1 MADMQKSRRAPLQ
14 SLQLDTS
21 SDKSPR
27 PANAITIEVAKGVHA
42 GLWLNKYLASLA
54 REDPAT
60 RAQLADDVASI
71 PVPPIYKTF
80 YERWQSNLKTEYH
93 ASSREFAVKE
103 RMAVG
108 LGNEGVLE
116 TSVAL
121 HHTYGVPYIPGS
133 ALKGLAAN
141 YARLMAGDG
150 WQQGSPAYTAV
161 FGDTENAGFVTFFDA
176 LYIPGS
182 SAPDCPLRADI
193 ITVHHPEYYKGT
205 GAPPA
210 DWDSPNPIPF
220 LSATGNYLVALA
232 APDLDDI
239 WIEKVFEL
247 LEEALLVMGIGA
259 KTSSGYGRMRYVS
272 PFSLE
277 AQQIIADI
285 ERMPHAE
292 VNQKI
297 QKFSEDWQ
305 KLTRQEDRM
314 GVGQAIIDKVRT
326 HGYESRKIKLPWYQ
340 ELLAFVER
348 TNKGEKA

>member
-21 SDKSPR
+21 SDNSPR

-60 RAQLADDVASI
+60 RAQLVDDVASI
-71 PVPPIYKTF
+71 PVPPIHKTF
-80 YERWQSNLKTEYH
+80 YERWQSHLKTEYH
-93 ASSREFAVKE
+93 ARSREFAVKG

-116 TSVAL
+116 TSVTL

-133 ALKGLAAN
+133 ALKGLAAS

-182 SAPDCPLRADI
+182 SASDCPLRADI
-193 ITVHHPEYYKGT
+193 ITVHHPTYYKDAS
-205 GAPPA
+205 APPA

-220 LSATGNYLVALA
+220 LSATGSYLVALA

-259 KTSSGYGRMRYVS
+259 KTSSGYGRMKMASVLSAADEAALVQIKEY
-272 PFSLE
+272 LE
-277 AQQIIADI
+277 KIEAIPDKQVTNQLRNIYYKWVQIKSQAARRVFAEAMVGKARSAQQEPNLI
-285 ERMPHAE
+285 
-292 VNQKI
+292 
-297 QKFSEDWQ
+297 
-305 KLTRQEDRM
+305 
-314 GVGQAIIDKVRT
+314 GQ
-326 HGYESRKIKLPWYQ
+326 PWYQ
-340 ELLAFVER
+340 SLLSYIQ
-348 TNKGEKA
+348 